1 MDLPK
6 ISIIFPIYKK
16 SKYLETNIQKIL
28 KDPYPNNLKEIIISI
43 DSPEDDF
50 LNKLMELKNKYR
62 NITLVISK
70 DRRGKVSA
78 TNDAVKISSG
88 EILFF
93 FDSDTIID
101 YINIKGIVEEL
112 KEYDIIEFY
121 KEIIRKG
128 WLGYLMFIEFSSYFD
143 IIDPI
148 LNKTKK
154 PLFLNGS
161 GFATKKSVWNDV
173 GGYSRVYVEDV
184 DFAMKAGKKGYKYY
198 MSKDIKLLI
207 EPLKGLRQWIEQ
219 RKRWSF
225 GLIEVI
231 LNHLDYMADF
241 FIHNL
246 LTFMLI
252 LLLLYLPYLIW
263 TYIYIYLPVSFL
275 YQIAINIYENLSK
288 NISFIY
294 LIILSPSSIFKLF
307 YILYLPLLYTIIT
320 SAYIYLLIS
329 IKRRKLYN
337 FPLFILFSILY
348 IPLYEIIIIYDII
361 YYGIFEKAPK
371 MNWKV

>member
-16 SKYLETNIQKIL
+16 SKYLQTNIEKIL

-43 DSPEDDF
+43 DSPEDYF
-50 LNKLMELKNKYR
+50 LNKLMELKNKYS

-78 TNDAVKISSG
+78 TNDAVRISSG

-93 FDSDTIID
+93 FDSDTIIN

-207 EPLKGLRQWIEQ
+207 EPLKSLRQWIEQ

-246 LTFMLI
+246 LTSMLI
-252 LLLLYLPYLIW
+252 LLLLYLPYIIW

-294 LIILSPSSIFKLF
+294 LIILSPSSIFKVF

>member
-93 FDSDTIID
+93 FDSDTIIN

-184 DFAMKAGKKGYKYY
+184 DFAMKAGKRGYKYY

-294 LIILSPSSIFKLF
+294 LIILSPSSIFKVF

>member
-16 SKYLETNIQKIL
+16 SKYLENNIQKIL
-28 KDPYPNNLKEIIISI
+28 KDPYPNDLKEIIISI
-43 DSPEDDF
+43 DSPKDDF
-50 LNKLMELKNKYR
+50 LNKLIELKNKYK

-70 DRRGKVSA
+70 ERRGKVSA

-93 FDSDTIID
+93 FDSDVIID
-101 YINIKGIVEEL
+101 YININELVKEL

-121 KEIIRKG
+121 KEIIKKG
-128 WLGYLMFIEFSSYFD
+128 WLSYLIFIEFSSYFD

-148 LNKTKK
+148 LNRIKR
-154 PLFLNGS
+154 PFFLNGG

-173 GGYSRVYVEDV
+173 GGYSKVYVEDV

-198 MSKDIKLLI
+198 MSTNVKLLI
-207 EPLKGLRQWIEQ
+207 EPLTSLRKWIEQ
-219 RKRWSF
+219 RKRWGF

-231 LNHLDYMADF
+231 LNHLDYMIDF

-246 LTFMLI
+246 LTTILI
-252 LLLLYLPYLIW
+252 LLILYLPYLIW

-275 YQIAINIYENLSK
+275 YQFATNIYKSLSS

-294 LIILSPSSIFKLF
+294 LIILSPSSIFKVF
-307 YILYLPLLYTIIT
+307 YILYLTLLYILLT
-320 SAYIYLLIS
+320 STYIYLLIS

-337 FPLFILFSILY
+337 FLPFILFSILY

-361 YYGIFEKAPK
+361 YYGIFERAPK

>member
-50 LNKLMELKNKYR
+50 LNKLMELKNKYG

-93 FDSDTIID
+93 FDSDTIIN

-294 LIILSPSSIFKLF
+294 LIILSPSSIFKVF

>member
-16 SKYLETNIQKIL
+16 SKYLENNIKKIL
-28 KDPYPNNLKEIIISI
+28 EDPYPNNLKEIIISI

-50 LNKLMELKNKYR
+50 LNKLMELKNKYK

-88 EILFF
+88 DILFF
-93 FDSDTIID
+93 FDADVIID
-101 YINIKGIVEEL
+101 YVNINGIVNEL

-121 KEIIRKG
+121 KEIIKKG

-148 LNKTKK
+148 LNKTKR

-161 GFATKKSVWNDV
+161 GFATKKIVWNNV

-184 DFAMKAGKKGYKYY
+184 DFAMKAGKKGYKYH
-198 MSKDIKLLI
+198 MSKNIKLLI
-207 EPLKGLRQWIEQ
+207 EPLKSLRQWIEQ

-231 LNHLDYMADF
+231 LNHLDYMVDYITHDF
-241 FIHNL
+241 LTSILVL
-246 LTFMLI
+246 LI
-252 LLLLYLPYLIW
+252 LYLPYLIW
-263 TYIYIYLPVSFL
+263 TYIYIYLPASFL
-275 YQIAINIYENLSK
+275 YQFAINIYENLSK
-288 NISFIY
+288 NVSFIY
-294 LIILSPSSIFKLF
+294 LIILSPSSIFKVF
-307 YILYLPLLYTIIT
+307 YVIYLPLLYILIT
-320 SAYIYLLIS
+320 SVYIYLLIS

-337 FPLFILFSILY
+337 FLFFILFSILY
-348 IPLYEIIIIYDII
+348 IPLYELIIIYDII
-361 YYGIFEKAPK
+361 YYGIFERAPK

>member
-16 SKYLETNIQKIL
+16 SKYLEINIQKIL
-28 KDPYPNNLKEIIISI
+28 EDPYPNNLKEIIISI

-50 LNKLMELKNKYR
+50 LNKLMELKNKYK

-93 FDSDTIID
+93 FDSDVIID

-121 KEIIRKG
+121 KEIIKKG

-148 LNKTKK
+148 LNRTKR

-161 GFATKKSVWNDV
+161 GFATKRSVWNNV
-173 GGYSRVYVEDV
+173 EGYSRVYVEDV

-198 MSKDIKLLI
+198 MSKNVKLLI
-207 EPLKGLRQWIEQ
+207 EPLKSLRQWIEQ

-231 LNHLDYMADF
+231 LNHLDYMVDYITHDF
-241 FIHNL
+241 LTSIFVL
-246 LTFMLI
+246 LI
-252 LLLLYLPYLIW
+252 LYLPYIVW
-263 TYIYIYLPVSFL
+263 TYIYIYLPASFL
-275 YQIAINIYENLSK
+275 YQFAINIYENLSK
-288 NISFIY
+288 NVSFIY
-294 LIILSPSSIFKLF
+294 LIILSPSSIFKVF
-307 YILYLPLLYTIIT
+307 YVIYLPLLYVLIT
-320 SAYIYLLIS
+320 SVYIYILIS

-337 FPLFILFSILY
+337 FLFFILFSILY
-348 IPLYEIIIIYDII
+348 IPLYELIIIYDII
-361 YYGIFEKAPK
+361 YYGIFERAPK

>member
-16 SKYLETNIQKIL
+16 SKYLEINIQKIL
-28 KDPYPNNLKEIIISI
+28 EDPYPNDLKEIIISI
-43 DSPEDDF
+43 DSPEGDF
-50 LNKLMELKNKYR
+50 LNKLIELKNKYK

-93 FDSDTIID
+93 FDSDVIID
-101 YINIKGIVEEL
+101 YININGIVEEL

-121 KEIIRKG
+121 KEIIKKG

-161 GFATKKSVWNDV
+161 GFATKRSVWNNV
-173 GGYSRVYVEDV
+173 EGYSKVYVEDV
-184 DFAMKAGKKGYKYY
+184 DFAMKAGKKGYKYH
-198 MSKDIKLLI
+198 MSKNVKLLI
-207 EPLKGLRQWIEQ
+207 EPLKSLRQWIEQ

-231 LNHLDYMADF
+231 LNHLDYMVDF
-241 FIHNL
+241 LTHDL
-246 LTFMLI
+246 LTSILVLLI
-252 LLLLYLPYLIW
+252 LYLPYLVW
-263 TYIYIYLPVSFL
+263 TYIYVYLPVSFL

-294 LIILSPSSIFKLF
+294 LIILSPSSLFKVF
-307 YILYLPLLYTIIT
+307 YVIYLPLLYILIT
-320 SAYIYLLIS
+320 SAYIYLIIS

-337 FPLFILFSILY
+337 FLFFILFSILY

>member
-16 SKYLETNIQKIL
+16 SKYLQTNIEKIL

-43 DSPEDDF
+43 DSPEDYF
-50 LNKLMELKNKYR
+50 LNKLMELKNKYS

-78 TNDAVKISSG
+78 TNDAVRISSG

-93 FDSDTIID
+93 FDSDTIIN

-207 EPLKGLRQWIEQ
+207 EPLKSLRQWIEQ

-246 LTFMLI
+246 LTSMLI

-294 LIILSPSSIFKLF
+294 LIILSPSSIFKVF

-329 IKRRKLYN
+329 IKRRNLYN

>member
-16 SKYLETNIQKIL
+16 SKYLEINIQKIL
-28 KDPYPNNLKEIIISI
+28 EDPYPNDLKEIIISI
-43 DSPEDDF
+43 DSPEGDF
-50 LNKLMELKNKYR
+50 LNKLIELKNKYK

-93 FDSDTIID
+93 FDSDVIID

-121 KEIIRKG
+121 KEIIKKG

-161 GFATKKSVWNDV
+161 GFATKRSVWNDV
-173 GGYSRVYVEDV
+173 EGYSKVYVEDV
-184 DFAMKAGKKGYKYY
+184 DFAMKAGKKGYKYH
-198 MSKDIKLLI
+198 MSKNVKLLI
-207 EPLKGLRQWIEQ
+207 EPLKSLRQWIEQ

-241 FIHNL
+241 LTHDL
-246 LTFMLI
+246 LTSILVLLI
-252 LLLLYLPYLIW
+252 LYLPYLVW

-294 LIILSPSSIFKLF
+294 LIILSPSSLFKVF
-307 YILYLPLLYTIIT
+307 YVIYLPLLYILIT
-320 SAYIYLLIS
+320 SAYIYLIIS

-337 FPLFILFSILY
+337 FLFFILFSILY

>member
-43 DSPEDDF
+43 DSPEDYF
-50 LNKLMELKNKYR
+50 LNKLMELKNKYS

-93 FDSDTIID
+93 FDSDTIIN

-161 GFATKKSVWNDV
+161 GFATKKNVWNDV

-207 EPLKGLRQWIEQ
+207 EPLKSLRQWIEQ

-246 LTFMLI
+246 LTSMLI
-252 LLLLYLPYLIW
+252 LLLLYLPYIIW

-294 LIILSPSSIFKLF
+294 LIILSPSSIFKVF

-329 IKRRKLYN
+329 IKRRNLYN